1 MCESKDHMNKGCGCA
16 NDAASGKMEE
26 GKHKMKDACERGKEA
41 VKDMAESVSDKAK
54 SMMDKEKNYS
64 LILLEENVQPTAYLI
79 TQFSISLLI
88 Y

>member
-41 VKDMAESVSDKAK
+41 VKDKIGRAHV
-54 SMMDKEKNYS
+54 
-64 LILLEENVQPTAYLI
+64 
-79 TQFSISLLI
+79 
-88 Y
+88 

>member
-54 SMMDKEKNYS
+54 NS
-64 LILLEENVQPTAYLI
+64 
-79 TQFSISLLI
+79 
-88 Y
+88 

>member
-26 GKHKMKDACERGKEA
+26 GKHKIIDACERGKEA

-54 SMMDKEKNYS
+54 SMMDKDKNS
-64 LILLEENVQPTAYLI
+64 
-79 TQFSISLLI
+79 
-88 Y
+88 

>member
-54 SMMDKEKNYS
+54 SMMDKDKHLVPAAVEAS
-64 LILLEENVQPTAYLI
+64 RFPFFLPCAG
-79 TQFSISLLI
+79 
-88 Y
+88 

>member
-41 VKDMAESVSDKAK
+41 VKDMAEFLVPAAVEASRFPFFIPYAG
-54 SMMDKEKNYS
+54 
-64 LILLEENVQPTAYLI
+64 
-79 TQFSISLLI
+79 
-88 Y
+88 

>member
-26 GKHKMKDACERGKEA
+26 GKHKMKGAWERGKEA

-54 SMMDKEKNYS
+54 SMMVPAAVEAS
-64 LILLEENVQPTAYLI
+64 RFPFFLPCAG
-79 TQFSISLLI
+79 
-88 Y
+88 